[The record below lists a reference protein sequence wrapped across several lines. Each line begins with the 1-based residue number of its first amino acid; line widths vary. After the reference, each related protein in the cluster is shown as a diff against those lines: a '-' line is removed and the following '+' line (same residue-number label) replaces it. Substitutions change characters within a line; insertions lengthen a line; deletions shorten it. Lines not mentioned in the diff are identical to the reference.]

1 MLLPYVFILSAII
14 IGSKAMAKRSLIL
27 LLAVCLI
34 FQAADLSSKFKGIH
48 HRFKETV
55 TYTLPLGNKNLWD
68 RLAGDVSFKHMVV
81 TYWADNNRFYNLAE
95 YATTNAKTLNA
106 FWMVHPNTDKI
117 LKNVKEQLA
126 NPADDEMFI
135 FNKNDWQWTKYN
147 NLHFYSA
154 GDFLIGTLNEIEGEA
169 EIKELPIISTELI
182 GNRNLKNGSDKNGK
196 RTIHPDGLS
205 FGPYCYVPQ
214 GKYLIR
220 IKGNSLQDNVNV
232 SVTSNK
238 GAQCD
243 YSVTDM
249 NNSEIKIMLLA
260 DKAIDDVEILISNI
274 SSQDIVI
281 DSMTIEKLR

>member
-1 MLLPYVFILSAII
+1 
-14 IGSKAMAKRSLIL
+14 
-27 LLAVCLI
+27 
-34 FQAADLSSKFKGIH
+34 
-48 HRFKETV
+48 
-55 TYTLPLGNKNLWD
+55 LGNKNLWD